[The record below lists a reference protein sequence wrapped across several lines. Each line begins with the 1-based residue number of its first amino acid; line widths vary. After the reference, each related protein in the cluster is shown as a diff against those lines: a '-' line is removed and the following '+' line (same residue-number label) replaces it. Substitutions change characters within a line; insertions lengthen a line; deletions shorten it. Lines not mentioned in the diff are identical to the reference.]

1 MPEITPTAA
10 GWCVFY
16 GFGIVGTL
24 VMYGLLQEGIM
35 TVAYDG
41 ILFEYSVF
49 LVFCN
54 RMAAVFFAI
63 AMAYSKGESMQNA
76 APLWKYLIVSFS
88 NVYASSCQYEA
99 LKYVS
104 FAVQMLGKSF
114 KMMPVMLWGIVISSK
129 RYALKE
135 WAVALLVTWGVTQF
149 LLTGP
154 IASPSGVNDS
164 GASNSIK
171 GLLLLLLFL
180 ALDGITSPM
189 QEKLFKEYNL
199 SKYNQILWVNTCSA
213 VVSMI
218 TLLSTGSFSSALSFA
233 GQHPALLGDAA
244 VLSAAQVS
252 SQWFIYSQVKEF
264 GAVVFAATMNVRQLF
279 SIVTSYIQYGHH
291 VTGLQ
296 VVSLLLVFGA
306 LFFKSYD
313 GFMSQPERPE
323 SAPLESG
330 LNENKEPLEVNAQAE
345 PLFRGAKDRKI

>member
-1 MPEITPTAA
+1 
-10 GWCVFY
+10 
-16 GFGIVGTL
+16 
-24 VMYGLLQEGIM
+24 
-35 TVAYDG
+35 
-41 ILFEYSVF
+41 
-49 LVFCN
+49 
-54 RMAAVFFAI
+54 
-63 AMAYSKGESMQNA
+63 
-76 APLWKYLIVSFS
+76 
-88 NVYASSCQYEA
+88 
-99 LKYVS
+99 
-104 FAVQMLGKSF
+104 
-114 KMMPVMLWGIVISSK
+114 
-129 RYALKE
+129 
-135 WAVALLVTWGVTQF
+135 
-149 LLTGP
+149 
-154 IASPSGVNDS
+154 
-164 GASNSIK
+164 